1 MNNITLQIIAR
12 IAALPVIVWLI
23 LLLPAGTFDFWE
35 VYVYFGLLLVMMVLA
50 LVYFVKHDPGVLKR
64 RLETREK
71 ESTQKVVITLMGLAI
86 IAVYLLSGFDRRF
99 EWSATPLWIQVIGFL
114 LVVGGYLFATL
125 VMKQNSFAARTV
137 RVEES
142 QQLVDTGLY
151 GVVRHPM
158 YTGVVA
164 MYAGTPIALGSWY
177 GLAPLLIFIICL
189 QVRMQN
195 EEQVLTNELEGYSDY
210 KQRVHW
216 RLIPGIW

>member
-86 IAVYLLSGFDRRF
+86 IAVYL
-99 EWSATPLWIQVIGFL
+99 
-114 LVVGGYLFATL
+114 
-125 VMKQNSFAARTV
+125 
-137 RVEES
+137 
-142 QQLVDTGLY
+142 
-151 GVVRHPM
+151 
-158 YTGVVA
+158 
-164 MYAGTPIALGSWY
+164 
-177 GLAPLLIFIICL
+177 
-189 QVRMQN
+189 
-195 EEQVLTNELEGYSDY
+195 
-210 KQRVHW
+210 
-216 RLIPGIW
+216 